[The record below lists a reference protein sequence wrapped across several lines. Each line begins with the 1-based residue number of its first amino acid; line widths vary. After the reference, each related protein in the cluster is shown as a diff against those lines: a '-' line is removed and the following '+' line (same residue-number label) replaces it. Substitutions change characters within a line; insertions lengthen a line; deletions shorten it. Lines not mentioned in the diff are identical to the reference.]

1 MITKPYVWNFRSDAH
16 VRATLSEASILKRRR
31 KNIIGIQITVIS
43 WTLEFLSGSLL
54 LIRHLINIGTF
65 QTVKDSKCMDQIFI
79 LIGFFITNILVP
91 GSYLL
96 NDEAKKLFILAKGW
110 TSFFQNHLIKCFQ
123 GKEPF
128 NEDNQVA

>member
-1 MITKPYVWNFRSDAH
+1 M
-16 VRATLSEASILKRRR
+16 SEASILKRRR

-54 LIRHLINIGTF
+54 LIRLWTF
-65 QTVKDSKCMDQIFI
+65 QTVKDSKFMDQIFI

-96 NDEAKKLFILAKGW
+96 NDEAYGLFILAKGW
-110 TSFFQNHLIKCFQ
+110 KAFFLNNVVNSFRRNEASNENNHIAR
-123 GKEPF
+123 
-128 NEDNQVA
+128 NN